1 MAAPTK
7 PKQSLRRLVPVSDH
21 DLNNRKINEY
31 IPLIALSPEF
41 DQAEQYAKVNRAISM
56 VEAIG
61 PRDGTED
68 LLARQMVG
76 INQAIHDCLGTAL
89 NPGCSAERKDKNLDM
104 VNKLSQTYI
113 KQVAALDKHRGGAS
127 QKVVVEHVTVED
139 GGQAIVGNVN
149 TSEPKKEP
157 Q

>member
-7 PKQSLRRLVPVSDH
+7 PKQTLRHMVPVSD
-21 DLNNRKINEY
+21 DDRVDCELNEY
-31 IPLIALSPEF
+31 APLVALSPDF
-41 DQAEQYAKVNRAISM
+41 DQTEQYAKVNRAISM

-61 PRDGTED
+61 HLDGTED

-76 INQAIHDCLGTAL
+76 VNQAIHTCLGVAL

-104 VNKLSQTYI
+104 VNKLSQTYL

-139 GGQAIVGNVN
+139 GGQAIVGNVS
-149 TSEPKKEP
+149 TSGPKEETS
-157 Q
+157 